1 MPVCSVV
8 RDKLARICVSELEI
22 TRQALR
28 LIAND
33 RTNTYPKNT
42 QLRARIE
49 LQKMP
54 RYTRPTTIHSR
65 CTESGRTRGHVTD
78 FKVSRIVFREKA
90 LAGEIPGVRKSCW

>member
-1 MPVCSVV
+1 MPLRNIV
-8 RDKLARICVSELEI
+8 RDKLTRLCVSELEVA
-22 TRQALR
+22 RQALR

-33 RTNTYPKNT
+33 RANTYPKNT

-54 RYTRPTTIHSR
+54 KYTRPTAVHSR
-65 CTESGRTRGHVTD
+65 CIESGRTRGHVTD

>member
-1 MPVCSVV
+1 MPISSIL
-8 RDKLARICVSELEI
+8 RDKLTRLCVSEAEV

-33 RTNTYPKNT
+33 KTGVYPKNT

-54 RYTRPTTIHSR
+54 RYTRPTAVHSR
-65 CTESGRTRGHVTD
+65 CIESGKARGHVTD
-78 FKVSRIVFREKA
+78 FKVSRIVFRDKA

>member
-1 MPVCSVV
+1 MPIANIL
-8 RDKLARICVSELEI
+8 RDKLTRLCVAETEV

-33 RTNTYPKNT
+33 KAGTYPKNT

-49 LQKMP
+49 LQRMP
-54 RYTRPTTIHSR
+54 RYSRPTAVHSR
-65 CTESGRTRGHVTD
+65 CVESGKTRGHVTD
-78 FKVSRIVFREKA
+78 YKVSRIVFREKA